1 MKRIFVY
8 VLLSLAVL
16 HLQAQNTAMLND
28 EKLTEFT
35 QKLTKLPFSE
45 RDVIDKACKI
55 FEEDFKSD
63 PENAD
68 WAYQILY
75 YYHQL
80 SCEDKTETLHKTF
93 SDQEIRALKIGD
105 IPVLGKLRT
114 TMKQFDKEYT
124 KYGYRIMSFE
134 DTSYVIEVQPPFLY
148 KRLSKYLTKDYAYY
162 RGLWIAEYDI
172 PPYWHAALNVP
183 LREIMARIEWRDL
196 LLNDHADF
204 VRNDLVLR
212 EIEDLCFCVTKG
224 LENTPIYDEK
234 DIILQE
240 YKAALQTYYTKHKET
255 TWGLYFTDFVH
266 KLALNKY
273 RNSYDIDKWV
283 IDTLFPKD
291 RKTIDPLLRYKD
303 MLIENIVQ

>member
-1 MKRIFVY
+1 MRRIFVY
-8 VLLSLAVL
+8 IILSLATM

-35 QKLTKLPFSE
+35 QKLAKLPFSE
-45 RDVIDKACKI
+45 RDVINKACKI
-55 FEEDFKSD
+55 FEEDFKTD

-75 YYHQL
+75 FYHQL
-80 SCEDKTETLHKTF
+80 SCDDKTATLHKTF
-93 SDQEIRALKIGD
+93 SDQEIRSLKIGD
-105 IPVLGKLRT
+105 IRVRAKLKT
-114 TMKQFDKEYT
+114 AMKQFDKEYS

-134 DTSYVIEVQPPFLY
+134 DTSHVIEVQPPFLY
-148 KRLSKYLTKDYAYY
+148 KRLKKYLTKDYAYY
-162 RGLWIAEYDI
+162 RGLWISEHDV

-196 LLNDHADF
+196 LLDASPDF

-212 EIEDLCFCVTKG
+212 EIEDLSFCVTKG
-224 LENTPIYDEK
+224 LENTPIYDQK
-234 DIILQE
+234 DIILKE
-240 YKAALQTYYTKHKET
+240 YKDALQSYYTKHKET

-283 IDTLFPKD
+283 IDILFPRE
-291 RKTIDPLLRYKD
+291 RKTIDPLLKYKD
-303 MLIENIVQ
+303 LLIEYIVP

>member
-8 VLLSLAVL
+8 VILSLAGL
-16 HLQAQNTAMLND
+16 YLQAQNTAMMND
-28 EKLTEFT
+28 EKLTEFA
-35 QKLTKLPFSE
+35 QKLVKLPFSE

-55 FEEDFKSD
+55 FEEDFKND

-80 SCEDKTETLHKTF
+80 TCDDKTATLHKTF
-93 SDQEIRALKIGD
+93 SPEEIRALKIGD
-105 IPVLGKLRT
+105 IPVLGKMRSA
-114 TMKQFDKEYT
+114 MKKFDNEYT

-134 DTSYVIEVQPPFLY
+134 DTSYCIEVQPPFLY
-148 KRLSKYLTKDYAYY
+148 KRLSKYLTEDYAYY
-162 RGLWIAEYDI
+162 RGLWIAEYDV

-183 LREIMARIEWRDL
+183 LKEIMARIEWRDVL
-196 LLNDHADF
+196 LDKHPDF
-204 VRNDLVLR
+204 VRNDLVQR
-212 EIEDLCFCVTKG
+212 EIENLCFCVTKG

-234 DIILQE
+234 DVILKE
-240 YKAALQTYYTKHKET
+240 YKDALQTYYRKYTET

-273 RNSYDIDKWV
+273 RNSYDIDLWV
-283 IDTLFPKD
+283 INSLFPKD
-291 RKTIDPLLRYKD
+291 RKNIDPIEKYKE
-303 MLIENIVQ
+303 LIIDNIVE